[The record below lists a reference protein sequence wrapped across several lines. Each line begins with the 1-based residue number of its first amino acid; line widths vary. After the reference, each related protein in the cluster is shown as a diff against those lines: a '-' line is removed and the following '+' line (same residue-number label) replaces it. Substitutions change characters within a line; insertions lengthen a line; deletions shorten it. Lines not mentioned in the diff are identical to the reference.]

1 MNDSR
6 LLYEAFNAYY
16 ERGMNAL
23 KNNNLEVARRNI
35 LAAAETLL
43 KLAKESSGELKNKRV
58 KRAEELNELA
68 TKIEEKAK
76 IIKKQVSFNANDSG
90 IENNSSIKVV
100 ENDSTS
106 IEDAINSLESLEG
119 LKEVKTQVSDLIDQI
134 KVFQMRKAKNLPT
147 PEMSYHMVFTGNPGT
162 GKTTVARIIGK
173 IYRALGILS
182 KGHLVEV
189 DRSDLVAGYVGQT
202 ALKTKEVI
210 SKAMG
215 GVLFIDEAYSL
226 KKEGNDFGQEAID
239 TLNKAM
245 EDSRG
250 DLVVIVAGYKNE
262 IKTFID
268 SNQGLRSRFRTY
280 IDFKDYSGQELYNI
294 FLNILEKNKYQIT
307 NSANNYIYN
316 YLNDRNINQFT
327 GNARDVRN
335 MFENIVKLQSRR
347 VARLANPSAAEITTI
362 TDDDLPF
369 DKDLVSNNINVNESE
384 NTSDN
389 LEEPE
394 IISHEP
400 IINLNSFLQRKKK
413 SNNDPKKE
421 LPEEEYLENNNQD
434 NSEYKFD
441 WDSLPNINF
450 DDIAGLENVKEVV
463 RTKVLLPLEHP
474 EAFEGYVK
482 KNGGGLFLYGP
493 PGTGKTM
500 IAAAIANEI
509 GAKFC
514 SVKPS
519 DLLHQGGGNT
529 EKAVR
534 TLFAQARQFP
544 CAIIYFDEMD
554 SIAQK
559 NTKSSYAR
567 QLRSELLAQIQGV
580 ESYGEQTGNIL
591 FLIAATNKPW
601 DVDSAFVRPGRFGTP
616 LYVGLPEDE
625 AREYIVL
632 SRLNKIKNKGIVSV
646 NNDIDVK
653 MIVEQTNGF
662 NGSDITNLLDRIE
675 EISVIRGVRTGDK
688 YICQDDVE
696 KALENI
702 HSSVQIEDIEK
713 LMAWKEQNNG

>member
-76 IIKKQVSFNANDSG
+76 IIKKQVSFNTNDSG

-421 LPEEEYLENNNQD
+421 VPEEEYLENNNQD

-534 TLFAQARQFP
+534 ALFAQARQFP

-616 LYVGLPEDE
+616 LYIGLPEDE
-625 AREYIVL
+625 AREYIIL

>member
-58 KRAEELNELA
+58 IRAEELNELA

-76 IIKKQVSFNANDSG
+76 IIKKQVSFNTNDSG

-369 DKDLVSNNINVNESE
+369 DKDLVSNNINVNEID

-421 LPEEEYLENNNQD
+421 IPEEEYLENNNQD

-450 DDIAGLENVKEVV
+450 DDIAGLENLKEVV